1 MTFRTGTLD
10 HRRGSSLSQAP
21 LTRRRPPAARS
32 APAFLHDA
40 LILVFEIRERRTGS
54 ISMERPIDLQR
65 LAIIGAGP
73 IGIEAAL
80 AGREL
85 GYDVRVYERGTVGGN
100 LRRWGHVRLFSS
112 FELDH
117 SGRGARLLQAEGFK
131 LPEAGEYLTGEEHL
145 ERYVELLSRT
155 APLSGCIHENTR
167 VVSVGRDGIGKGD
180 LIGGPRE
187 RYPFRLLVESEAGEE
202 ELVEADVLFDCS
214 GTYGNHNWMGN
225 GNVPALGERALEE
238 HIAYE
243 LEDVTGTD
251 RARYEAKR
259 VLLVGDGHSASTAL
273 DGLRALPETTVHWVV
288 RKQKPPAVIADDPL
302 PERKRLS
309 ELAGELAA
317 GGDARIHFYPEHT
330 VESVRRESSAFEVEL
345 RSSRATKLVTVDRI
359 LAHVGY
365 HPDRSLYRELQVH
378 ECYAS
383 LAPMKLAAALLGES
397 PVDCL
402 AQTSKGAEVLR
413 NPEPNFFILGAK
425 SYGKG
430 SNFLIRIGLQQI
442 EEVFGLLAAERRKE
456 RAS

>member
-1 MTFRTGTLD
+1 
-10 HRRGSSLSQAP
+10 
-21 LTRRRPPAARS
+21 
-32 APAFLHDA
+32 
-40 LILVFEIRERRTGS
+40 
-54 ISMERPIDLQR
+54 MERPIDLQR

-112 FELDH
+112 FELNH

-145 ERYVELLSRT
+145 ERYLEPLSRT

-167 VVSVGRDGIGKGD
+167 VVSVGRDGIGKRD

-187 RYPFRLLVESEAGEE
+187 RYPFRLLVESEAGDE

-288 RKQKPPAVIADDPL
+288 RRQKPPAVIADDPL

-317 GGDARIHFYPEHT
+317 GDDARIHFYPKHT
-330 VESVRRESSAFEVEL
+330 VELVRRESSAFEVEL

-365 HPDRSLYRELQVH
+365 HPDRSLYRELPSPRVLRLAGSDEACRSSSRRKPGRLPGADVQRCRGSQKSGTEFLHSRGQELRQRLELPDPHRAPADRGSVRTAGRQ
-378 ECYAS
+378 EAEGAS
-383 LAPMKLAAALLGES
+383 LVSASARVELRALDDLWFQISGTLCNLTCHHCFISCGPTNHTFRAPL
-397 PVDCL
+397 P
-402 AQTSKGAEVLR
+402 
-413 NPEPNFFILGAK
+413 
-425 SYGKG
+425 
-430 SNFLIRIGLQQI
+430 
-442 EEVFGLLAAERRKE
+442 
-456 RAS
+456 